1 MAKKYWLGAAQA
13 VAQVTTVTYSAYTI
27 GVTYRLTVNNKVVS
41 YTAVAATSADVWAGM
56 VNAWNSSGFAEIQ
69 EMVASVGGAGIVLT
83 GRDAGVP
90 VTVTG
95 SSSGAPTATVTA
107 TTAAT
112 GPNFLMN
119 AANWVGG
126 TAPVAAD
133 ELIFR
138 NSSVSVLYDIE
149 QTGINFSHVT
159 VEASFTGAIGLP
171 ATRENGAAYPEYRP
185 RYLKLGDGTNTYNLT
200 IGAGVGQ
207 QASRVLVDA
216 NQASVTLVVFGSG
229 QASLDAMPVEL
240 KNTDSASAAQ
250 IYAGNVAIRA
260 DTTGNLAT
268 LAVIFRQDLNAQP
281 NVIIGEGV
289 TVAAAKQLGNS
300 TLSNYGTIT
309 VMDVVDGAECY
320 NYATMPTARAANQG
334 KIYWVSSANL
344 STQAIAYSMGLI
356 DFSRHGTAKSC
367 QACDVYG
374 GGSVLDPLGLVTFT
388 TGIILKGC
396 KLADTTIDVGRSRT
410 LTIT

>member
-27 GVTYRLTVNNKVVS
+27 GVNYRITVNNKTVS
-41 YTAVAATSADVWAGM
+41 YTAVAATSADVWAGL
-56 VNAWNSSGFAEIQ
+56 VNAWNSSGFAEHQ
-69 EMVASVGGAGIVLT
+69 ELVATVSGGVVLT

-90 VTVTG
+90 VTVTASTG
-95 SSSGAPTATVTA
+95 GAPTATVTA

-126 TAPVAAD
+126 VAPVAAD
-133 ELIFR
+133 ELIFK

-159 VEASFTGAIGLP
+159 VEASYTGAIGLP
-171 ATRENGAAYPEYRP
+171 VTRENGGYPEYRP
-185 RYLKLGDGTNTYNLT
+185 RYLKLGDGTNAFTVT

-207 QASRVLVDA
+207 HATRVFIDG
-216 NQASVTLVVFGSG
+216 NQASITLIVYGSG
-229 QASLDAMPVEL
+229 QAASDAMPVEV
-240 KNTDSASAAQ
+240 KNTDNSSAAQ
-250 IYAGNVAIRA
+250 IYAGNVAILA
-260 DTTGNLAT
+260 DTAGNLAT
-268 LAVIFRQDLNAQP
+268 LSIVQRQDLSSQP

-289 TVAAAKQLGNS
+289 TVAAAKQAGAS

-309 VMDVVDGAECY
+309 VMDVMDGAECY
-320 NYATMPTARAANQG
+320 NYAAMPTARAANYG
-334 KIYWVSSANL
+334 KIYWVSASNL
-344 STQAIAYSMGLI
+344 TTQAIAYSLGVI
-356 DFSRHGTAKSC
+356 DFSKHGTTKTC

-374 GGSVLDPLGLVTFT
+374 GGSILDPLGLVTFT
-388 TGIILKGC
+388 TGIITKGC
-396 KLADTTIDVGRSRT
+396 KIAETTLDVGRGRT
-410 LTIT
+410 LTIS